1 MTSLKL
7 SQETYEIG
15 GIITRILPWGNH
27 STERFPNLPE
37 VTEAISSTAGIQI

>member
-15 GIITRILPWGNH
+15 DIIIRILPWGNH
-27 STERFPNLPE
+27 STERFPNLLK
-37 VTEAISSTAGIQI
+37 VTEVISSTAGIQV